1 MERTQTRKNIPS
13 KDKIL
18 LNEMRRRKAI
28 CVKKLKKISDR
39 IAILESYKKQPISKR
54 VDLKTFLKRK
64 GINYKD
70 FFAPMG
76 YYCGAEK
83 VVSNDRENQKL
94 EYWKGMVYDDRVGYH
109 TPKKSIVTNDD
120 HNEVVKSQL
129 GMTWNPKLNLYF
141 PTVNYNADT
150 YAISQMDGD
159 SGMDIMGGLIS
170 SDFGGL
176 NARTEDG
183 EIFLSFVKD
192 LLEEEFDSVSEEF
205 DLIEGSEIILEE
217 KLGYN
222 SAEGE
227 ENLSKKEKRKNKRAD
242 RKQDRK
248 DRKETRKEFRS
259 GKKDCKSKYKDG
271 KISKEDY
278 KKCLKTERSE
288 KKEKLQE
295 QGGTLVARVLRGQ
308 SFVNPMSYIVR
319 GSVLILIDANVFAFA
334 TRLAPALLPEN
345 EAKEKFT
352 PQSIEKAKKGW
363 KKIKNSWFQLGGD
376 TKKLQGAI
384 IKGYKKRP
392 YKVKG
397 KSGFEGEVYDIELEQ
412 KSNFVEPATVGIIT
426 AVTTGLGTLSTL
438 IASLNKS
445 GVDKNPYKEG
455 QEPEGFKDDLKAL
468 GKDPIPDP
476 NTPQIDEKT
485 GKWVEPSTGREI
497 DPLTGKYKDTIFG
510 LNKWVAIGLGFG
522 ALAGIYYLTKKK

>member
-129 GMTWNPKLNLYF
+129 GMTWNPKVNLYF
-141 PTVNYNADT
+141 PTVSYNADT
-150 YAISQMDGD
+150 YAMSQMDGD
-159 SGMDIMGGLIS
+159 SGMDIMGGLSS

-183 EIFLSFVKD
+183 EIFFSFVKD

-205 DLIEGSEIILEE
+205 DLIEGSEMILEE
-217 KLGYN
+217 KLGFS

-227 ENLSKKEKRKNKRAD
+227 SEEKLSKKEKRKK
-242 RKQDRK
+242 DRK
-248 DRKETRKEFRS
+248 DRKEKRKGSRDN
-259 GKKDCKSKYKDG
+259 KKSCIKRYKA
-271 KISKEDY
+271 KEISKEEF
-278 KKCLKTERSE
+278 KKCIKIESE
-288 KKEKLQE
+288 KRKAEKGKKPTVWAKL
-295 QGGTLVARVLRGQ
+295 TRAF
-308 SFVNPMSYIVR
+308 SFTNPLSYMTKGAVIA
-319 GSVLILIDANVFAFA
+319 LIDWNSFAFA
-334 TRLAPALLPEN
+334 TRLAPAVLPEE
-345 EAKEKFT
+345 EAKKKFK
-352 PQSIEKAKKGW
+352 PESIAKAKKGW
-363 KKIKNSWFQLGGD
+363 DKIKKAWYGLGGD
-376 TKKLQGAI
+376 EKKLIGTI

-392 YKVKG
+392 YKVKKA
-397 KSGFEGEVYDIELEQ
+397 KSKFEGEELLFEVEGDY
-412 KSNFVEPATVGIIT
+412 SNFAEPYTTVS
-426 AVTTGLGTLSTL
+426 VVLTGLSTL
-438 IASLNKS
+438 TGLIATLNKS
-445 GVDKNPYKEG
+445 GVDKNPFKEG
-455 QEPEGFKDDLKAL
+455 QEPEGFKEGLKEL
-468 GKDPIPDP
+468 GNDPTPDP
-476 NTPQIDEKT
+476 NTPQVDAKT

-510 LNKWVAIGLGFG
+510 LNKWLAIGLGVG

>member
-1 MERTQTRKNIPS
+1 MERKKNKTQIQS
-13 KDKIL
+13 KDKLL
-18 LNEMRRRKAI
+18 LNELKRRKSV

-39 IAILESYKKQPISKR
+39 ISILEAYKKQPSSKR
-54 VDLKTFLKRK
+54 LDLKSYLKRK
-64 GINYKD
+64 GFDYKE

-94 EYWKGMVYDDRVGYH
+94 EYWKGMVYNDRVGYH
-109 TPKKSIVTNDD
+109 TPKRSIVTNND
-120 HNEVVKSQL
+120 HNEVTKSQL
-129 GMTWNPKLNLYF
+129 GMIWNPKLNLYF
-141 PTVNYNADT
+141 PTASYNQDN
-150 YAISQMDGD
+150 YAISQMEGD
-159 SGMDIMGGLIS
+159 SGMDLMGGLTV

-176 NARTEDG
+176 NLRNENG
-183 EIFLSFVKD
+183 EVFLNFVQD
-192 LLEEEFDSVSEEF
+192 LIEEEFDVVSEEF
-205 DLIEGSEIILEE
+205 DLIEGSEELLEE

-227 ENLSKKEKRKNKRAD
+227 ENLSKKETRKKKRAD

-248 DRKETRKEFRS
+248 DRKETRKE
-259 GKKDCKSKYKDG
+259 YKDG

-334 TRLAPALLPEN
+334 TRLAPALLPED
-345 EAKEKFT
+345 EAKKKFT
-352 PQSIEKAKKGW
+352 PQAIEKAKKGW

-376 TKKLQGAI
+376 TKKLQGSI

-412 KSNFVEPATVGIIT
+412 KSNFAIDPATAGLIT
-426 AVTTGLGTLSTL
+426 AITTGLGTLSSM

-445 GVDKNPYKEG
+445 NVDKNPYKEG

-468 GKDPIPDP
+468 GKDPTPDP

-485 GKWVEPSTGREI
+485 GKWIEPSTGKEI

-510 LNKWVAIGLGFG
+510 LNKWVAIGLGVG